1 MTVLLLISVAFIASL
16 AYRYQALTV
25 GGAWTAFLVGAA
37 IAVSFS
43 YEGLIILALFFIG
56 STIFGRL
63 PARTFKREKERRTA
77 GQVFANGGVAALL
90 AISALLF
97 ANDELTG
104 IMFISALAAAGSDTW
119 ATEGGKRWGGRPYH
133 LRINTRT
140 PAGRSGAISPIGTLF
155 AFLGS
160 GLIAIFGSLLLLGGS
175 WMSLIWIAGFA
186 GAMADTVIGAY
197 LQEERQCVRCNS
209 LTEEKSH
216 CGHPT
221 RIVRGVP
228 GFDNDKVNMAC
239 TIVSPLFAMI
249 IVFLV

>member
-1 MTVLLLISVAFIASL
+1 MVVLLLIAVVLIAYL
-16 AYRYQALTV
+16 AYRHQTLTV
-25 GGAWTAFLVGAA
+25 GGAWTAFLVGAG

-63 PARTFKREKERRTA
+63 PARTFEREQEMRTA

-97 ANDELTG
+97 ADDELVRM
-104 IMFISALAAAGSDTW
+104 MFISSLAAANSDTW

-133 LRINTRT
+133 IRMNNRT
-140 PAGRSGAISPIGTLF
+140 ATGRSGAISPIGTLF

-160 GLIAIFGSLLLLGGS
+160 GLIAIFGSLLLLNGD
-175 WMSLIWIAGFA
+175 WMVLILIAGFA
-186 GAMADTVIGAY
+186 GAIADTVMGAY
-197 LQEERQCVRCNS
+197 LQEERLCGYCNT

-216 CGHPT
+216 CGHNT
-221 RIVRGVP
+221 RIIRGVP
-228 GFDNDKVNMAC
+228 GFDNNKVNTAC
-239 TIVSPLFAMI
+239 TIVSPIVVLI
-249 IVFLV
+249 IFLLV